1 MLTTDFFRKQQE
13 AGQIADRVATFF
25 DDFQIGSLL
34 NKAGI
39 KKLRGAKPRALFTAI
54 FLLPFIG
61 ANFYRGIVQ
70 NDSLGFKKD
79 AAYALL
85 KNPRHNWRK
94 FLLGLARL
102 TVRFMEVLTSERR
115 EKVFVI
121 DDSVYDRHRS
131 KKVELLSWVFDHVLG
146 KSVKGFK
153 LLALG
158 WGDGVS
164 FVPLDFVLCAAT
176 DPNKRVCDITKEM
189 DHHCCGYRRR
199 REALRKATDLLLP
212 LLKRTKALGIWADYL
227 LMDSWFAF
235 PSVLADLHALLP
247 VICRA
252 KDLPNVRYRFR
263 GEELRLGRLYHAL
276 RKRPGR
282 AKYLASAV
290 VESQGLALKVVF
302 VRHREHKKQ
311 WVALLSTDTA
321 LDEREIVRLY
331 GRRWDI
337 EPCFKVLKNNLNLE
351 REMESRDFD
360 ALIGHITVVLCRYI
374 FLAFEQRCHDDP
386 RTLGSLFYACCE
398 EQKDLGFL
406 EALGRL
412 LASTL
417 DKARQAGQI
426 LETAS
431 KAFVELLV
439 AEAVDMMRNKWLFP
453 QNMQEITNG

>member
-1 MLTTDFFRKQQE
+1 MITTDFFRKQQE
-13 AGQIADRVATFF
+13 AGRIVDRVNSFF
-25 DDFQIGSLL
+25 DDFQIGTLL

-39 KKLRGAKPRALFTAI
+39 KKLRGATPRAVLTAI

-70 NDSLGFKKD
+70 NDALGFKKD

-85 KNPRHNWRK
+85 KNPRHNWRT
-94 FLLGLARL
+94 FFQGVARVI
-102 TVRFMEVLTSERR
+102 VRFMEVLTSERR
-115 EKVFVI
+115 EKVLII
-121 DDSVYDRHRS
+121 DDSVSNRGRS

-153 LLALG
+153 LLLLG
-158 WGDGVS
+158 WSDGAS

-176 DPNKRVCDITKEM
+176 EAKKLVCDLAKEM

-199 REALRKATDLLLP
+199 QEARHKATELLVP
-212 LLKRTKALGIWADYL
+212 LLKRAKALGMWADYL

-235 PSVLADLHALLP
+235 PKVLAELHALLP

-252 KDLPNVRYRFR
+252 KDLPNVRYNFQ
-263 GEELRLGRLYHAL
+263 GQEVRLGRLYRLA

-282 AKYLASAV
+282 AKYLASVV
-290 VESQGLALKVVF
+290 VESHGLALKVVF
-302 VRHREHKKQ
+302 VRHRECKKQ
-311 WVALLSTDTA
+311 WVALLSTDTELA
-321 LDEREIVRLY
+321 ETEIVRLY

-337 EPCFKVLKNNLNLE
+337 EECFKMLKSTLNLE

-360 ALIGHITVVLCRYI
+360 ALIGHITVVLCRYVY
-374 FLAFEQRCHDDP
+374 LAFEQRCHDDP

-412 LASTL
+412 LTSAIN
-417 DKARQAGQI
+417 KARQGGQI
-426 LETAS
+426 LETAIT
-431 KAFVELLV
+431 ALVEILV
-439 AEAVDMMRNKWLFP
+439 TEAVDMLRNKRQFAKNK
-453 QNMQEITNG
+453 QVITSS

>member
-1 MLTTDFFRKQQE
+1 MDCTHFFHGQQE
-13 AGQIADRVATFF
+13 TGQIADRVATFF
-25 DDFQIGSLL
+25 DDFQVGTLL

-39 KKLRGAKPRALFTAI
+39 KKLRGATPRAVFTAI

-61 ANFYRGIVQ
+61 ANFYRGIVR
-70 NDSLGFKKD
+70 NDSLKFKKD

-85 KNPRHNWRK
+85 RNPRHNWRK
-94 FLLGLARL
+94 FLWGVAGLV
-102 TVRFMEVLTSERR
+102 VRFLDVLTSERR

-153 LLALG
+153 LLTLG

-164 FVPLDFVLCAAT
+164 FVPLDFILCAAAESK
-176 DPNKRVCDITKEM
+176 NLICGVAKEM

-199 REALRKATDLLLP
+199 QEALRKATQLLTP
-212 LLKRTKALGIWADYL
+212 LLKRAKALGIWADYL

-235 PSVLADLHALLP
+235 PKVLAELHELLP

-252 KDLPNVRYRFR
+252 KDLPNIRYRFQ
-263 GEELRLGRLYHAL
+263 GQELRLSRLYRAL

-290 VESQGLALKVVF
+290 VVSQGLALKVVF

-311 WVALLSTDTA
+311 WVALLSTDTQLA
-321 LDEREIVRLY
+321 EMELMRLY

-337 EPCFKVLKNNLNLE
+337 EVHFKVLKHILNLE

-360 ALIGHITVVLCRYI
+360 ALIGHITVVMCRYV
-374 FLAFEQRCHDDP
+374 FLAFEQRCHGDP

-398 EQKDLGFL
+398 EQKDLDFL
-406 EALGRL
+406 EALNRL
-412 LASTL
+412 WAAVL
-417 DKARQAGQI
+417 DKVRQVGHI
-426 LETAS
+426 LETAIT
-431 KAFVELLV
+431 AFTDAIV
-439 AEAVDMMRNKWLFP
+439 AEAVALL
-453 QNMQEITNG
+453 QNRRAHSGNQIKITEG